1 MDERQRQ
8 YSQRLSLNEIY
19 TPQIIVDG
27 TQQLIGS
34 DVAALSHALAV
45 AASSPKQQIAI
56 EAASRTQNSVHFTVR
71 ILPGSK
77 ATLVAAL
84 AENTTHSEVARGEN
98 AGRTL
103 HHVSVV
109 RVLKEFDSKDADGRA
124 LSLPVASSFQCRK
137 SNRSASPG
145 RLSRR
150 PQYRPHRCR
159 GGTDN
164 QPLVVRFHIV
174 SADGQPSMQPHEPEP

>member
-1 MDERQRQ
+1 MDQRQRQ

-124 LSLPVASSFQCRK
+124 LSLPDPPASSAEKATGPLR
-137 SNRSASPG
+137 
-145 RLSRR
+145 
-150 PQYRPHRCR
+150 
-159 GGTDN
+159 
-164 QPLVVRFHIV
+164 LVVFLADRNTGRIV
-174 SADGQPSMQPHEPEP
+174 AAAEQTINR